1 MPVDD
6 HFQESYKQGSPPWD
20 IGKPDC
26 NLIQTVKTLPIACC
40 KALDIGCGTGDNVI
54 WLSQQGFQV
63 VGIDSS
69 DIAIERAK
77 NKAAAASVTCTFDVL
92 DFLKRQV
99 EGAPFGFAFDRGCF
113 HVVAS
118 SEDRQHFAE
127 RVHSILEEGGLWL
140 SLIGNADEKRDGGG
154 PPQRSARDIVIAAEP
169 FFEILS
175 LVSSHFET
183 HLPTPP
189 RAWVCLMRKRRPE
202 S

>member
-20 IGKPDC
+20 IGKPDF
-26 NLIQTVKTLPIACC
+26 NLIQTVKTFPIAAC

-54 WLSQQGFQV
+54 WLSQQEFQV

-77 NKAAAASVTCTFDVL
+77 RKAAAASVNCTFDVL
-92 DFLKRQV
+92 DFLKGHI

-113 HVVAS
+113 HVMPS
-118 SEDRQHFAE
+118 SEDRQRFAE
-127 RVHSILEEGGLWL
+127 LVHGLLEEGGLWL
-140 SLIGNADEKRDGGG
+140 SLIGNADEKREVG
-154 PPQRSARDIVIAAEP
+154 PPQRSAKDIVTAAEP
-169 FFEILS
+169 YFEILS
-175 LVSSHFET
+175 LLSSHFET

-189 RAWVCLMRKRRPE
+189 RAWVCLMRKRPAD
-202 S
+202 